1 MTDQVRGEAGPQQE
15 LARGPAGVA
24 SSGPVCGTLL
34 GVLTRG
40 WTRHR
45 WATPGKQQP
54 PCNPPSQGRSPR
66 LEGSRDHGWARASKR
81 AGSVTAT
88 TQRQGPEL
96 TSRSRGHLTSRKG
109 MYFRAA
115 ALLTVN
121 QNNSSAS
128 LHIWVSRAA
137 SLSSGDRHHPRGRGQ
152 RRGQTGPLSHKA
164 RVSASIFCSPC
175 KLSGSGS

>member
-15 LARGPAGVA
+15 LARGPAGAA

-34 GVLTRG
+34 GALTRS

-54 PCNPPSQGRSPR
+54 PCDPPSQGRSPQ

-96 TSRSRGHLTSRKG
+96 TSRSRGHLNKPE
-109 MYFRAA
+109 
-115 ALLTVN
+115 
-121 QNNSSAS
+121 
-128 LHIWVSRAA
+128 
-137 SLSSGDRHHPRGRGQ
+137 GDVFPSCGVTHCEP
-152 RRGQTGPLSHKA
+152 K
-164 RVSASIFCSPC
+164 
-175 KLSGSGS
+175 